1 MYVGTKSK
9 MSVLPK
15 IARNCLV
22 FTPKCPLLCFN
33 KKNRTTP
40 LSLPSKQ
47 PQSNPPTHL
56 FLIHTPRN
64 ALFRR
69 LRLPHR
75 FQALVTVQLLGLK
88 NLSPHYHPSKT
99 DVFAA
104 VSLKRLDPA
113 SAHGI
118 GRNGGGGGSH
128 AGHTGG
134 ETAAKRRGRNTSVTA
149 IKRLLPTANGQA
161 SQQSR
166 WGAKAAFR
174 FPLPEEASPYVLA
187 YGDGAYELVMDGS
200 GAAGKGVGSSQGPP
214 RCVRIAVWRKQF
226 LADQRLG
233 EVDVPLGRLDD
244 RGDIDE
250 WVALRGDKGSS
261 W

>member
-1 MYVGTKSK
+1 M
-9 MSVLPK
+9 
-15 IARNCLV
+15 
-22 FTPKCPLLCFN
+22 
-33 KKNRTTP
+33 
-40 LSLPSKQ
+40 
-47 PQSNPPTHL
+47 
-56 FLIHTPRN
+56 
-64 ALFRR
+64 
-69 LRLPHR
+69 
-75 FQALVTVQLLGLK
+75 
-88 NLSPHYHPSKT
+88 
-99 DVFAA
+99 
-104 VSLKRLDPA
+104 SLKRLEPA
-113 SAHGI
+113 PAPAPGSS
-118 GRNGGGGGSH
+118 NGGGGSH

-134 ETAAKRRGRNTSVTA
+134 ETAAKRRGLNTSVTA

-187 YGDGAYELVMDGS
+187 YGDGAYDLVMGGYSGS
-200 GAAGKGVGSSQGPP
+200 GSGGIGAVGMGMGSQGPP

-233 EVDVPLGRLDD
+233 EVDVPLGKLDD
-244 RGDIDE
+244 REDIDE

>member
-1 MYVGTKSK
+1 MY
-9 MSVLPK
+9 
-15 IARNCLV
+15 
-22 FTPKCPLLCFN
+22 
-33 KKNRTTP
+33 
-40 LSLPSKQ
+40 
-47 PQSNPPTHL
+47 PPPRRLTWIMH
-56 FLIHTPRN
+56 RN

-104 VSLKRLDPA
+104 VSLKRCDPA
-113 SAHGI
+113 AAA
-118 GRNGGGGGSH
+118 GGSMNGN
-128 AGHTGG
+128 GHSDGD
-134 ETAAKRRGRNTSVTA
+134 TAAKRRGRNTSVTP

-166 WGAKAAFR
+166 WGAKAAFL

-187 YGDGAYELVMDGS
+187 YGDRAYELVMGGYGEAG
-200 GAAGKGVGSSQGPP
+200 GAIGMGSQGPP
-214 RCVRIAVWRKQF
+214 RCVRIVIWRKHF

-233 EVDVPLGRLDD
+233 EVEVPLGKLND
-244 RGDIDE
+244 RIDVDE
-250 WVALRGDKGSS
+250 WVALRGDKGSA

>member
-1 MYVGTKSK
+1 M
-9 MSVLPK
+9 
-15 IARNCLV
+15 
-22 FTPKCPLLCFN
+22 
-33 KKNRTTP
+33 
-40 LSLPSKQ
+40 
-47 PQSNPPTHL
+47 
-56 FLIHTPRN
+56 
-64 ALFRR
+64 
-69 LRLPHR
+69 
-75 FQALVTVQLLGLK
+75 
-88 NLSPHYHPSKT
+88 
-99 DVFAA
+99 
-104 VSLKRLDPA
+104 SLKRLEPA
-113 SAHGI
+113 PAPGN
-118 GRNGGGGGSH
+118 GRGGGSSNGSH
-128 AGHTGG
+128 PGHSGG

-187 YGDGAYELVMDGS
+187 YGDGAYELVMGGYGAGS
-200 GAAGKGVGSSQGPP
+200 GSNGAAGKGMGMGSQGPP

-233 EVDVPLGRLDD
+233 EVDVPLGKLDD

>member
-1 MYVGTKSK
+1 M
-9 MSVLPK
+9 
-15 IARNCLV
+15 
-22 FTPKCPLLCFN
+22 
-33 KKNRTTP
+33 
-40 LSLPSKQ
+40 
-47 PQSNPPTHL
+47 
-56 FLIHTPRN
+56 
-64 ALFRR
+64 
-69 LRLPHR
+69 
-75 FQALVTVQLLGLK
+75 TVQLLGLK

-104 VSLKRLDPA
+104 VSLKRLEPA
-113 SAHGI
+113 PAPGNGRHG
-118 GRNGGGGGSH
+118 GGGGSNGGGGSH

-187 YGDGAYELVMDGS
+187 YGDGAYELVMGGYGGGGN
-200 GAAGKGVGSSQGPP
+200 GAAGKGMGSQGPP

-233 EVDVPLGRLDD
+233 EVDVPLGKLDD

>member
-1 MYVGTKSK
+1 M
-9 MSVLPK
+9 
-15 IARNCLV
+15 
-22 FTPKCPLLCFN
+22 
-33 KKNRTTP
+33 
-40 LSLPSKQ
+40 
-47 PQSNPPTHL
+47 
-56 FLIHTPRN
+56 
-64 ALFRR
+64 
-69 LRLPHR
+69 
-75 FQALVTVQLLGLK
+75 TVQLLGLK
-88 NLSPHYHPSKT
+88 NLSPHYHPSNT
-99 DVFAA
+99 EVFAA

-113 SAHGI
+113 AAQG
-118 GRNGGGGGSH
+118 NGHRSNGSGHHH

-134 ETAAKRRGRNTSVTA
+134 ENAAKRRGRNTSVTA
-149 IKRLLPTANGQA
+149 TTRLLPTANGQA

-187 YGDGAYELVMDGS
+187 YGDGAYELVMGGYEGGA
-200 GAAGKGVGSSQGPP
+200 GAAAKGMGSQGPP

-233 EVDVPLGRLDD
+233 EVDVPLGKLDD